1 MTTKIREEEQRAN
14 EEKLRVIC
22 SNTQDHIHML
32 DRDLRYTWVVNP
44 QLGLS
49 EKEMLGKTDFDILP
63 AEEATRLTSIKKRVL
78 QTGKPEQINIPV
90 TDLNGIINYFEGSY
104 IPLFDSQN
112 GITGLIGYF
121 RNITDRLKVDNEL
134 SRTKNY
140 LEQLI
145 NYANAPIIVWNPSS
159 EIILFNKAFER
170 LTGYN
175 AEEVLGNKLDFLF
188 PDPSSTKSKAKIR
201 QTLYGDFW
209 ESIEIP
215 ILCKNGE
222 TKIVLWNSA
231 NIFDNDQKNHIS
243 TIAQGNDITSRKKAE
258 NELEESQRKLN
269 LALENGKIGIWEYD
283 VRTGRFMFDDR
294 MMEMTGVDG
303 QLFDGSFRSFEKHI
317 HDEDVQ
323 NVNKAFQRTLEG
335 KKPFESIFRVLD
347 KDGGTK
353 YLIAK
358 GMLYSNDD
366 NPSRIIGVGFDIT
379 EMKKGSERTLFELNE
394 ELARSNKELEQ
405 FAYVASHDLQEPLR
419 MVSSFTQ
426 LLSDRYGDNLDQNA
440 REYIKFAVDGSKRMY
455 NLINGLL
462 AYSRIHS
469 KGKEFTE
476 VDVKNVL
483 EEVLRNLS
491 ILAKKKNAII
501 TVGNMPFVYADRSQL
516 GQLFQNLISNSIK
529 FSVGIPKIKVSS
541 VEQSENFLFSV
552 KDNGIGIDP
561 QYFERIFQI
570 FQRLLPREEYE
581 GTGIGLSICKR
592 IVERHG
598 GKIWVESKPG
608 KGATFW
614 FTIKKGL

>member
-14 EEKLRVIC
+14 KEKLRVIC
-22 SNTQDHIHML
+22 SNTPGSYSHAGPGSAVYMG
-32 DRDLRYTWVVNP
+32 TESPAWT
-44 QLGLS
+44 S
-49 EKEMLGKTDFDILP
+49 GKGNAGKNDFDILP
-63 AEEATRLTSIKKRVL
+63 AEEAARLTSIKKRVL

-90 TDLNGIINYFEGSY
+90 TDPNGIINYFEGSY

-303 QLFDGSFRSFEKHI
+303 QPFDGSFRSFEKHI

-323 NVNKAFQRTLEG
+323 NVKKAFQRTLEG
-335 KKPFESIFRVLD
+335 KKPFESIFRV
-347 KDGGTK
+347 K
-353 YLIAK
+353 
-358 GMLYSNDD
+358 
-366 NPSRIIGVGFDIT
+366 
-379 EMKKGSERTLFELNE
+379 
-394 ELARSNKELEQ
+394 
-405 FAYVASHDLQEPLR
+405 
-419 MVSSFTQ
+419 
-426 LLSDRYGDNLDQNA
+426 
-440 REYIKFAVDGSKRMY
+440 
-455 NLINGLL
+455 
-462 AYSRIHS
+462 
-469 KGKEFTE
+469 
-476 VDVKNVL
+476 
-483 EEVLRNLS
+483 
-491 ILAKKKNAII
+491 
-501 TVGNMPFVYADRSQL
+501 
-516 GQLFQNLISNSIK
+516 
-529 FSVGIPKIKVSS
+529 
-541 VEQSENFLFSV
+541 
-552 KDNGIGIDP
+552 
-561 QYFERIFQI
+561 
-570 FQRLLPREEYE
+570 
-581 GTGIGLSICKR
+581 
-592 IVERHG
+592 
-598 GKIWVESKPG
+598 
-608 KGATFW
+608 
-614 FTIKKGL
+614 